1 MWSTK
6 RMRLV
11 KSMTVNN
18 SMARKQGLSSK
29 GRGFTLIE
37 VLVSIA
43 IFATLSMA
51 AYQVVNQVQRSNELS
66 AERSARLNQLQ
77 RSLVILDND
86 FRQMAV
92 RQFRTEGEEASS
104 KLIIVKE
111 YLLDSDSI
119 GIVFTR
125 LGWHNPQQQFPR
137 GEVTKVGYRLK
148 EETLERVWWRYP
160 DTPAG
165 QEAVITPLLDD
176 VEDLEFEFYDGKR
189 WGKEWQADKSLPKAV
204 RLKLTLKDY
213 GEVERIYLTPSGT
226 LDQVGGDSN
235 SDSSGSSEGND
246 DASN

>member
-1 MWSTK
+1 M
-6 RMRLV
+6 
-11 KSMTVNN
+11 
-18 SMARKQGLSSK
+18 
-29 GRGFTLIE
+29 
-37 VLVSIA
+37 
-43 IFATLSMA
+43 
-51 AYQVVNQVQRSNELS
+51 
-66 AERSARLNQLQ
+66 
-77 RSLVILDND
+77 
-86 FRQMAV
+86 
-92 RQFRTEGEEASS
+92 
-104 KLIIVKE
+104 
-111 YLLDSDSI
+111 
-119 GIVFTR
+119 
-125 LGWHNPQQQFPR
+125 
-137 GEVTKVGYRLK
+137 TKVGYRIK